1 MLGKDELLEAARKG
15 IEEYVDEYN
24 RENESQVDVIVDL
37 VAMSVDIDG
46 GNVHGAYTLKLED
59 L

>member
-1 MLGKDELLEAARKG
+1 MLNKDVLLEAARKG

-24 RENESQVDVIVDL
+24 QENDSQVDVIVDL
-37 VAMSVDIDG
+37 VAMAIDIDG